1 MYILHFLLAT
11 QSLDIPSVGSGV
23 LSSRLE
29 IVTVGSHVALTKQR
43 VSSDRGVGQ

>member
-11 QSLDIPSVGSGV
+11 RSLDMLSAGSGV

-29 IVTVGSHVALTKQR
+29 IVIVGLRVAPTKQK
-43 VSSDRGVGQ
+43 VSSGHGVGQ